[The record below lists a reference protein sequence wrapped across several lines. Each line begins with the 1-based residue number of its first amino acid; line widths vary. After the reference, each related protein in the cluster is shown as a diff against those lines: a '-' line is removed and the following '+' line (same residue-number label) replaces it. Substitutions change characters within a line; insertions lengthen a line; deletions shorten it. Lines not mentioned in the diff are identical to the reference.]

1 MREIWN
7 LQWLAHFL
15 WTQTDELATVAGGN
29 TRLHFIISLVG
40 GVTSAGERT
49 SAWCT
54 YCTLQVLH
62 GTPPSSSDRSG
73 EIHVRRLTNLT
84 WPDQGGTSC
93 FASMKN
99 DVTCTKCVCVCV
111 SCFHLQPHVKLDFFP
126 PEGIVW
132 WRSTCKLELTFALAF
147 DAILWNVPSR
157 L

>member
-62 GTPPSSSDRSG
+62 ATPSPSSSERSG
-73 EIHVRRLTNLT
+73 EIHVCRLTNLT

-93 FASMKN
+93 FASMTN
-99 DVTCTKCVCVCV
+99 DVTCTQCVCVCLL
-111 SCFHLQPHVKLDFFP
+111 FPFTGARETRFFP

>member
-29 TRLHFIISLVG
+29 TRLHFIISPVG

-54 YCTLQVLH
+54 YCTLQVMH
-62 GTPPSSSDRSG
+62 ATPSPSSSERSG
-73 EIHVRRLTNLT
+73 EIHVCRLANLT
-84 WPDQGGTSC
+84 WPHEGGTSC

-99 DVTCTKCVCVCV
+99 DVTCTKCVCVCLL
-111 SCFHLQPHVKLDFFP
+111 FPFTATRETRFFFP
-126 PEGIVW
+126 RGNRVMAFDM
-132 WRSTCKLELTFALAF
+132 KLELTFALAF

>member
-62 GTPPSSSDRSG
+62 GTPPELLRPERRDPRAPLD
-73 EIHVRRLTNLT
+73 EPHV
-84 WPDQGGTSC
+84 TSRGRDIV
-93 FASMKN
+93 F
-99 DVTCTKCVCVCV
+99 CVDEERCYLYSVRVCV
-111 SCFHLQPHVKLDFFP
+111 SLVSIYRRTWNSIFP

-147 DAILWNVPSR
+147 DAILWNVPSW